1 LTVLAAFLVGLGA
14 AIIVVIGLEVMNRKG
29 EDLRALLDLPYGE
42 QDVPVQAVTESPRVS
57 RLVSRAGA
65 VFEHLDRRGSV
76 ARAMEEAQLPLR
88 AGEYIFLVVAGA
100 VVLSLLLVAVTSSL
114 LLVVPAVFIVVGAA
128 LFLPKYRAEQWRR
141 AFQAQ
146 LPDALAMI
154 ASSLSAGHTF
164 LRAIQN
170 MSEEAEPPLSKEF
183 GRVVSETELGKPV
196 VDALESAARR
206 TEIRDLMWVVQ
217 AIRIQQA
224 VGGKL
229 ADLLHT
235 LADFMRARQEVRRE
249 VDVLTADGRLSAKV
263 LAAMP
268 VVLFLLLEVINPKY
282 VEPMLHG
289 WHVAILVAAGVWM
302 AVGVAVMFRMLRME
316 V

>member
-1 LTVLAAFLVGLGA
+1 MTVVAAILVGLGA
-14 AIIVVIGLEVMNRKG
+14 ATIVVVGLEVMNRKG

-57 RLVSRAGA
+57 QLVSRAGV
-65 VFEHLDRRGSV
+65 VFERLDRRGSV
-76 ARAMEEAQLPLR
+76 ARAMEQAQLPLR
-88 AGEYIFLVVAGA
+88 AGEYIFLSLAGA

-114 LLVVPAVFIVVGAA
+114 LFALPGVFVVAGAA
-128 LFLPKYRAEQWRR
+128 TFFPKHRAERWRR

-170 MSEEAEPPLSKEF
+170 MSEEAEPPLSREF
-183 GRVVSETELGKPV
+183 ARVVSETELGKPV

-206 TEIRDLMWVVQ
+206 TEVRDLTWVVQ

-249 VDVLTADGRLSAKV
+249 VDVLTADGRLSAKILV
-263 LAAMP
+263 AMP
-268 VVLFLLLEVINPKY
+268 VLLFLLLDVINPQY
-282 VEPMLHG
+282 LNPMLHG
-289 WHVAILVAAGVWM
+289 WHVAILLAAGVWM
-302 AVGVAVMFRMLRME
+302 AVGVVVMFRMLRME